1 MNIGSLY
8 QVKERFWLLFP
19 TKETADLDGFGHT
32 SGYDNNENA
41 AWWAARYSNT
51 CNVTYFSPDSFV
63 VCLEEDGSLKKFL
76 TSEGLIGWI
85 HESYNDCFE
94 EVKSE

>member
-1 MNIGSLY
+1 MNTGSLY
-8 QVKERFWLLFP
+8 QVKKHSWLLFP
-19 TKETADLDGFGHT
+19 TKEMATHSHSVVAAADVVW
-32 SGYDNNENA
+32 Y
-41 AWWAARYSNT
+41 AARMD
-51 CNVTYFSPDSFV
+51 CNITYFSPDSFV
-63 VCLEEDGSLKKFL
+63 VCLEEDGNLKKFL